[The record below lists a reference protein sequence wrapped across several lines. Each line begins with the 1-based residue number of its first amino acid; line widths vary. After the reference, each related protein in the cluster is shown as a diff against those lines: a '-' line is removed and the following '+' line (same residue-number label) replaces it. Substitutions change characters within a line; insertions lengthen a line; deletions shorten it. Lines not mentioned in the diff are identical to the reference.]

1 MCRLYNTYI
10 FVFGSLEV
18 TKGYYILR
26 RKGKVSKMSARK
38 SQNNNI
44 CIYHLREAA
53 KKVIFLI
60 FKAPPTFELNACRNV
75 NRYFNKQKVRRGLR
89 GMVKQALTDL
99 WVQSANYSSFSGL
112 LTFWWSKLTRKKFWQ
127 KMIFLLKNKK
137 RCQKFE
143 DNKNL
148 TFYAKVKK

>member
-60 FKAPPTFELNACRNV
+60 FKAPPPPLSLMLVETLIGILT
-75 NRYFNKQKVRRGLR
+75 NRK
-89 GMVKQALTDL
+89 
-99 WVQSANYSSFSGL
+99 
-112 LTFWWSKLTRKKFWQ
+112 
-127 KMIFLLKNKK
+127 
-137 RCQKFE
+137 
-143 DNKNL
+143 
-148 TFYAKVKK
+148 